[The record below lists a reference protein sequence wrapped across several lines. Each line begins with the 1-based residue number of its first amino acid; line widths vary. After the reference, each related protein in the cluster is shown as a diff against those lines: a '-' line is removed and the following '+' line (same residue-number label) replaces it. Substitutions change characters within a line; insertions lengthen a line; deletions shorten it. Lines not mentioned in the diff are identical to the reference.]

1 MSASLPNLPAVT
13 AAVAEATEPGRAAEA
28 AAGDW
33 LAGLQAA
40 GLSEAQLSELL
51 AIGERLLGVSG
62 AAAESISPRLRLA
75 LAAYFKGRRQA
86 CDLIL
91 AHTPDCQTPVQQLL
105 TSTLQVYQ
113 ACYDVGQ
120 DPQAPVHRMQELTAA
135 LKPVLDAADLEA
147 RAVRGCAGLAL
158 SEVLLRIG
166 DVGAARNQLELVAD
180 EPEMPPGVA
189 IIAHMLLGGLEQAV
203 GRNDLALGHLQVALH
218 RAGGLADEESLLRL
232 LLVGVLLADNRRYAL
247 AMLDDV
253 QAGKYGQVPG
263 GQGTVARLHR
273 LLQLL
278 AQRPPFDMHGRAEL
292 RQALRGLQER
302 HPSAAWV
309 LLLTTLCAGALAGAD
324 EPSDSYAVLI
334 ETAADLRCKYMDG
347 AADLCDRQL
356 ATLLAQLGPDRF
368 EEVLLEAQH
377 RRRSLQLH
385 PPELSSGAKA

>member
-1 MSASLPNLPAVT
+1 MSASSPNLTPQ
-13 AAVAEATEPGRAAEA
+13 AAAAATQACSPTPE
-28 AAGDW
+28 AGDW

-40 GLSEAQLSELL
+40 GLSAAELTELL
-51 AIGERLLGVSG
+51 DIGERLLGVSG
-62 AAAESISPRLRLA
+62 EVAASISPRLRVA
-75 LAAYFKGRRQA
+75 LGAYFKGRREA
-86 CDLIL
+86 CKLIL
-91 AHTPDCQTPVQQLL
+91 EHTPDCPSPLQQLL
-105 TSTLQVYQ
+105 TATLQVYQ

-120 DPQAPVHRMQELTAA
+120 DPQAPVHRMHELTAA
-135 LKPVLDAADLEA
+135 LKPVLGATELEA

-218 RAGGLADEESLLRL
+218 RAAGLADEESLLRL

-263 GQGTVARLHR
+263 GQGTIGRLHR

-278 AQRPPFDMHGRAEL
+278 AQRPPFDMHGRTEL
-292 RQALRGLQER
+292 RQALRGLQDR

-309 LLLTTLCAGALAGAD
+309 LLLTTLCAGALSGAD
-324 EPSDSYAVLI
+324 EPSDSYSVLI

-356 ATLLAQLGPDRF
+356 TTLLAQLGPDRF

-385 PPELSSGAKA
+385 PPELASGAKP